1 VFSMGFLLSEIK
13 VEEPS
18 YHEDRAMG
26 EHAY

>member
-1 VFSMGFLLSEIK
+1 MGFLLSKIK